1 MNKRQ
6 VFIESIPFALL
17 VLIQIY
23 TLTQIVVFHSF
34 FDWRNVVGLCFF
46 AVCALLFFI
55 SKKVYRYTLLVTLI
69 FGSLGAINLTID
81 KLSIGI
87 SMGIF
92 KMFGANSMFKLEVI
106 PLILLILF
114 IILNRKYLKNNLYK

>member
-6 VFIESIPFALL
+6 TFIESIPFALL

-23 TLTQIVVFHSF
+23 TLTQIVIFHSF

-46 AVCALLFFI
+46 AVCVLLFFI
-55 SKKVYRYTLLVTLI
+55 SKKVYRYALLVTLI
-69 FGSLGAINLTID
+69 FGSLSAINITID

-87 SMGIF
+87 SLGIF
-92 KMFGANSMFKLEVI
+92 KMFGADSMFKLEVV
-106 PLILLILF
+106 PFTLLILF
-114 IILNRKYLKNNLYK
+114 IILNRKYLKHSV